1 MPIDITAL
9 YQGGGGG
16 TSKTATSTGDL
27 VIPQTWIKPRF
38 IKFVWVKSENKPYR
52 IELYRKTNQGW
63 ELIDSKVQNESKI
76 VFWSF
81 PNGLYCPLGIM
92 AKGIQVESGDT
103 LTLKF
108 EGVYA

>member
-1 MPIDITAL
+1 MPLTEFPL
-9 YQGGGGG
+9 LQGGGGG
-16 TSKTATSTGDL
+16 SSSTATSTADL
-27 VIPQTWIKPRF
+27 EVEQTWVKPRF
-38 IKFVWVKSENKPYR
+38 IKFVWVKAENKPYR

-63 ELIDSKVQNESKI
+63 ELIDSKVQNESKV

-81 PNGLYCPLGIM
+81 PNGLYCPLGIK

-108 EGVYA
+108 EGVFA